1 MWAQLTKM
9 RLKTEN
15 EQDIAGLFKQHLED
29 IQSYE
34 QPDSGLLR
42 TMAMQDQNDPS
53 QFYVLIVFESEE
65 KARAREQDPRRQE
78 GQKAALAGWADI
90 IDGPVEFVDLSV
102 VQDVSA

>member
-9 RLKTEN
+9 RLKTEK
-15 EQDIAGLFKQHLED
+15 EQDIEGLFKQHLEE
-29 IQSYE
+29 IQAYE

-78 GQKAALAGWADI
+78 GQKSAQAGWVEI
-90 IDGPVEFVDLSV
+90 IDGPVGFFDLAV

>member
-9 RLKTEN
+9 RLKTDK
-15 EQDIAGLFKQHLED
+15 EQDIAALFKQHLKE
-29 IQSYE
+29 IEAYE

-53 QFYVLIVFESEE
+53 QFYVLIVFDSEE

-78 GQKAALAGWADI
+78 GLKSAMAGWAEI

>member
-15 EQDIAGLFKQHLED
+15 EQDVASLFKAHLED
-29 IQSYE
+29 IQAYE

-65 KARAREQDPRRQE
+65 KARAREQDPRR
-78 GQKAALAGWADI
+78 
-90 IDGPVEFVDLSV
+90 
-102 VQDVSA
+102 